1 MIKKT
6 YLAAGI
12 AAAFAAVALVLGFS
26 GAYAAGQST
35 ARDSQAR
42 ILWAVVNSDA
52 TFARRSK
59 GITSVVHVAP
69 GQYRVLAS
77 SDVRNCAYQVTG
89 GDDELGVPPR
99 TYGDTAQ
106 GFFDA
111 RSAFV
116 EMYDATG
123 TRVDSDFYL
132 TILCGDLT
140 GL

>member
-35 ARDSQAR
+35 ARDAQAR

-89 GDDELGVPPR
+89 GDDGLGVPPR

>member
-116 EMYDATG
+116 EMYDAAG
-123 TRVDSDFYL
+123 TRIDSDFYL
-132 TILCGDLT
+132 TIFCGDLT

>member
-6 YLAAGI
+6 HLAAAG
-12 AAAFAAVALVLGFS
+12 AAAVAASALVLGLS
-26 GAYAAGQST
+26 GAYASGHVT

-69 GQYRVLAS
+69 GQYRVVAS

-89 GDDELGVPPR
+89 GDDGLGVPPR

-111 RSAFV
+111 RSTFV
-116 EMYDATG
+116 EMYDASG
-123 TRVDSDFYL
+123 TRIDSDFYL
-132 TILCGDLT
+132 TIFCGDLT

>member
-1 MIKKT
+1 VIKKT
-6 YLAAGI
+6 HVGAV
-12 AAAFAAVALVLGFS
+12 AAVAAVGLVLGLG
-26 GAYAAGQST
+26 GAYASGRSATG
-35 ARDSQAR
+35 DSQAR

-77 SDVRNCAYQVTG
+77 SDVRSCAYQVTG
-89 GDDELGVPPR
+89 GDDALGVPPR
-99 TYGDTAQ
+99 TYGGTAQ

-111 RSAFV
+111 GSAFV
-116 EMYDATG
+116 EMYDSAG
-123 TRVDSDFYL
+123 TRIDSDFYL
-132 TILCGDLT
+132 TIFCGDLS

>member
-6 YLAAGI
+6 HLAAG
-12 AAAFAAVALVLGFS
+12 AAAAVAAVALVLGLS

-89 GDDELGVPPR
+89 GYDGLGVPPR
-99 TYGDTAQ
+99 TFGDTAQ

-116 EMYDATG
+116 EMYDAAG

-132 TILCGDLT
+132 TIFCGDLT

>member
-89 GDDELGVPPR
+89 GDDGLGVPPR

>member
-1 MIKKT
+1 VIKKT

>member
-1 MIKKT
+1 VIKKT

-35 ARDSQAR
+35 ARDAQAR

-89 GDDELGVPPR
+89 GDDGLGVPPR